1 MAGHDLPTPLHH
13 HRVGM
18 TDYLLFPGGSIQVLA
33 AMFLLVLCRVS
44 ALVLAS
50 PGLGESTSPMIVR
63 AGIALC
69 ITIAILPLEQQSLK
83 DVSGQA
89 LHMPA
94 RAIAII
100 AGELLYGIFIGWLA
114 RLISLALSISMQ
126 LIATFTGLA
135 SVLQPDAELGAGSTA
150 ISHMAAFLVPVVFLS
165 SGLYAL
171 PLAAVTG
178 SYTVFPPGHMP
189 MTGDMARSVALLTS
203 QTFMLAFQLSA
214 PFVLIGTLWPAMLGV
229 LNRLLPSI
237 QVYSMAMPAQLLGG
251 VLLLAIL
258 IQVITGVWQERAG
271 DLLLGLPG
279 IGASTARH

>member
-1 MAGHDLPTPLHH
+1 
-13 HRVGM
+13 M

-33 AMFLLVLCRVS
+33 ATFLLVLCRVS
-44 ALVLAS
+44 ALVMAS
-50 PGLGESTSPMIVR
+50 PGLGESTSPMVVR

-69 ITIAILPLEQQSLK
+69 ITVAILPLEQNALK

-114 RLISLALSISMQ
+114 RLISLALGISMQ
-126 LIATFTGLA
+126 FVAIFTGLA
-135 SVLQPDAELGAGSTA
+135 SVLQPDPDLGAGSTA
-150 ISHMAAFLVPVVFLS
+150 ISHMASFLVPVIFLS
-165 SGLYAL
+165 TGLYAL
-171 PLAAVTG
+171 PLAAITG
-178 SYTVFPPGHMP
+178 SYSVFPPGHVP
-189 MTGDMARSVALLTS
+189 MVGDMARSVTQVTS

-229 LNRLLPSI
+229 LNRLMPSI

-258 IQVITGVWQERAG
+258 IQVMSGVWQERAG
-271 DLLLGLPG
+271 DMLLGLPG
-279 IGASTARH
+279 IGATPAHH